1 MATTKK
7 TVKKVE
13 TPIDERETFVS
24 LQKNFAE
31 SGAVEEKLKVLYN
44 LQKADNEIEKLVQLR
59 GELPAEVQ
67 ALEEEL
73 ERLRAKVARIEE
85 AISEKNLIIEA
96 SKASAVEHDADI
108 AKYSRQ
114 LEDISNSR
122 EYDSISKELEN
133 TNLLRQI
140 DQKNIVEAKE
150 KIEEYKQAIANISDS
165 INIRRMDLDAK
176 KEELEIFKLLLT
188 VNGIGAKTALA
199 ILSSMNIPTFCNA
212 IVNADIKVLKHISG
226 IGPRSA
232 ERMIV
237 ELRDKIVKLFPELSF
252 AGLPQDVPQSREMED
267 ALLALEQLGF
277 QRAKIQKTVADLVAA
292 LPEQERSSEN
302 IIRMALRKLNS

>member
-73 ERLRAKVARIEE
+73 ERLRSKVARIEE

-140 DQKNIVEAKE
+140 DQKNITDAKE
-150 KIEEYKQAIANISDS
+150 KIEEYKQAIEELSDR
-165 INIRRMDLDAK
+165 ITIREQDLAAK
-176 KEELEIFKLLLT
+176 KEELEQI
-188 VNGIGAKTALA
+188 VEGTAEQEAGLVARRESFAAQLDARTISAYDRIRASVHNHLA
-199 ILSSMNIPTFCNA
+199 VVPVYNENA
-212 IVNADIKVLKHISG
+212 CGGCFNTITPQRLVDIKSG
-226 IGPRSA
+226 GKLVICEHCGRIIVGP
-232 ERMIV
+232 
-237 ELRDKIVKLFPELSF
+237 
-252 AGLPQDVPQSREMED
+252 
-267 ALLALEQLGF
+267 
-277 QRAKIQKTVADLVAA
+277 AA
-292 LPEQERSSEN
+292 Q
-302 IIRMALRKLNS
+302 